1 MNLDDEGGVGG
12 GVARNEHYGWRVM
25 YNIYICIYYSTYIY
39 MHIYI
44 NTYKYVYIFKCL
56 TTDVWTL

>member
-1 MNLDDEGGVGG
+1 MTEVVWALGGG

-25 YNIYICIYYSTYIY
+25 YNTYIYYSTYIY

-56 TTDVWTL
+56 TTDVRTL